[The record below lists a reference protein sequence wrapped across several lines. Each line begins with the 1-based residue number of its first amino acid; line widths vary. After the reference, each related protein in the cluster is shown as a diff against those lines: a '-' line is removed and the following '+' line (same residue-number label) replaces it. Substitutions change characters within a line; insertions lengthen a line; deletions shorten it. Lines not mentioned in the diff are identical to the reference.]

1 MVVHRRAGN
10 AELQFLAGDV
20 VDVRGEL
27 QLELLWLA
35 SSDDRCLMAGGP
47 GGTDH
52 DRKAIFEPLACLRIQ
67 QHATLNHSNTQGH
80 FPAAAARLRFFLDV
94 RWGLRLQPN

>member
-1 MVVHRRAGN
+1 MSQQMVVHRRVGN

-52 DRKAIFEPLACLRIQ
+52 DRKAACLRIQ
-67 QHATLNHSNTQGH
+67 QHATLKHSNTQGH
-80 FPAAAARLRFFLDV
+80 FPAAARLRFFLDV